1 MNVESERRVS
11 AMMNRP
17 VQQMMEF
24 EVESWLLHHDDS
36 EANLVFYLRLCSET
50 FNEIMFSF

>member
-11 AMMNRP
+11 AMMNRS